1 MRTNRDDPQAVSM
14 ENLKV
19 RIPLF
24 KFIPELPDTKVATAL
39 TGIVQHNDAL
49 RAHLREPR
57 VEIVRDRFVRVVPI
71 NMEKVYGPIG
81 KLSDCVI
88 ERGLEQAREFM
99 VSGIV
104 MRL

>member
-1 MRTNRDDPQAVSM
+1 M
-14 ENLKV
+14 
-19 RIPLF
+19 
-24 KFIPELPDTKVATAL
+24 
-39 TGIVQHNDAL
+39 
-49 RAHLREPR
+49 
-57 VEIVRDRFVRVVPI
+57 VPI